1 MWDSCQIAE
10 LCLRCWGVGLWKRCT
25 EELKAHKAASAAVQP
40 DCAGS
45 YPGHSSTLGD
55 ATGPVCPCAQP
66 LALEIWGW
74 LCFLLW
80 FLLQIL
86 LLPSPPLSLL
96 RCLKIIFTIIFISLL
111 WGESMCVHMCPCG
124 EQRTA
129 SGSFFSVGS
138 RIELRFSGS
147 QGKHSPT

>member
-10 LCLRCWGVGLWKRCT
+10 LCLRCWGVGLWERCT

-40 DCAGS
+40 DCAGDTTQQ
-45 YPGHSSTLGD
+45 HSGRCDRTCLPLCTASCTGD
-55 ATGPVCPCAQP
+55 LR
-66 LALEIWGW
+66 LAL
-74 LCFLLW
+74 LSALVPAAD
-80 FLLQIL
+80 
-86 LLPSPPLSLL
+86 PSPAFSP
-96 RCLKIIFTIIFISLL
+96 RVPPKIFKNYLYSYFYF
-111 WGESMCVHMCPCG
+111 MCVHTCPCG